1 MQETIKQSLGE
12 VRLDLAGGS
21 PLPNLGSGL
30 ARLRRWAKRNP
41 LPDDE
46 PGGVDDL
53 IEESRQLADHC
64 AEATWQL
71 MEE

>member
-1 MQETIKQSLGE
+1 MQETIKQNHHE
-12 VRLDLAGGS
+12 VRLDLADGP
-21 PLPNLGSGL
+21 PLPDLDSGL

-41 LPDDE
+41 RPDDE

-53 IEESRQLADHC
+53 VEESRQLADHR
-64 AEATWQL
+64 AEATLQL